1 MRNNIILIGYRA
13 TGKSSVGRGL
23 AAELGLGFF
32 DMDQELE
39 LRQGQSIAE
48 MVADRGWPYFRG
60 LEKGLLT
67 ELASRRGLVISTGG
81 GAILH
86 QDVWPRIKAA
96 GLVVWLT
103 ADQQTICRRLTC
115 DEQTASQRPTLT
127 GTDPYAEI
135 AAVLR
140 EREPLYREGCHFSVD
155 TGAIT
160 IEQVV
165 DLIVRRQREFAAT
178 TGEETTGRKPR

>member
-13 TGKSSVGRGL
+13 TGKSSVGRRL

-39 LRQGQSIAE
+39 LRQGQSISE

-60 LEKGLLT
+60 LEKELLT
-67 ELASRRGLVISTGG
+67 ELTAKRGLVISTGG

-86 QDVWPRIKAA
+86 QDIWPQVKES

-103 ADQQTICRRLTC
+103 ADRETICRRLLG
-115 DEQTASQRPTLT
+115 DDQTASQRPTLT

-135 AAVLR
+135 AMVLR
-140 EREPLYREGCHFSVD
+140 EREPLYRQGCHFSVD
-155 TGAIT
+155 TGAMT
-160 IEQVV
+160 IDEVV
-165 DLIVRRQREFAAT
+165 TLIAASWYKAKQ
-178 TGEETTGRKPR
+178 GL